1 MRRLL
6 VALSIVSGL
15 LFSAAPAAAQAE
27 LKVGML
33 VKAAPGDQ
41 FFCTTEA
48 DVQKALKLR
57 AQGGMSRF
65 DLHKALYKFVCLA
78 LTESQIHRIVAITP
92 GAIEF
97 VNFASK
103 ADTPSLWTDRSA
115 FIPYSPSQ

>member
-6 VALSIVSGL
+6 VAISIVSGL
-15 LFSAAPAAAQAE
+15 LCASAPVAAQTE

-57 AQGGMSRF
+57 ARGGMSRL
-65 DLHKALYKFVCLA
+65 DLSRALNKFVCLA
-78 LTESQIHRIVAITP
+78 LPESQVLRIVAITP

-97 VNFASK
+97 VNFANK
-103 ADTPSLWTDRSA
+103 ASTPSLWTDRSA
-115 FIPYSPSQ
+115 FVPYSPSR